1 MTESAMM
8 AKDSISPKKH
18 MCAQSP
24 FLAVIGSIKPKNDS
38 CAQSLSHS
46 KKQHQAPKLRVCA
59 KLAD

>member
-8 AKDSISPKKH
+8 AKDSIFPKKH

-24 FLAVIGSIKPKNDS
+24 FLAVIGSIQSKNR
-38 CAQSLSHS
+38 LV
-46 KKQHQAPKLRVCA
+46 RA